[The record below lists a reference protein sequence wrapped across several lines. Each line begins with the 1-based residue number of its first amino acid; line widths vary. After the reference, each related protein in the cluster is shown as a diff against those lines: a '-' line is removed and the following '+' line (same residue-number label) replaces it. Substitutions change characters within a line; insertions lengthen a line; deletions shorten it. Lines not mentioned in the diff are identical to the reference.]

1 MGRDATVYEP
11 SNREL
16 VEQQGA
22 MVFRMAFAASGSRA
36 QAEDIMQEVF
46 LRLVRTRPTLV
57 SEEHSKAWLLRVTMN
72 CCASEARSVWHS
84 RVDSLDELQERSG
97 EVVSKQKVEESV
109 HSGSGDPVAASVEAS
124 EQRESVLAA
133 VMTLPPKQRVCVHL
147 YYFEDQSIAQIA
159 LLTDWPQSTI
169 KSHLRRGRK
178 ALRSVLSEEYN
189 YGN

>member
-1 MGRDATVYEP
+1 
-11 SNREL
+11 
-16 VEQQGA
+16 
-22 MVFRMAFAASGSRA
+22 
-36 QAEDIMQEVF
+36 
-46 LRLVRTRPTLV
+46 VRTRPTLV

-72 CCASEARSVWHS
+72 CCASEARSIWRS
-84 RVDSLDELQERSG
+84 RVDSLDELQE
-97 EVVSKQKVEESV
+97 
-109 HSGSGDPVAASVEAS
+109 HSGDSVKLYVPLTPSDDSSDPVATSTEAS